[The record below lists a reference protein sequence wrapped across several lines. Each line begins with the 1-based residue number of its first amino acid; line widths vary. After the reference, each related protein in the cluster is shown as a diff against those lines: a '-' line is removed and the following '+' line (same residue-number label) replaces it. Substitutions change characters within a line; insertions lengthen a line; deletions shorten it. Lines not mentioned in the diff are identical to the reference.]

1 MLLREREKRE
11 EVQEKKRGEK
21 DVSVCVTV
29 CASERDN
36 GMQDT

>member
-11 EVQEKKRGEK
+11 EVKDKRGEE
-21 DVSVCVTV
+21 DMSVCVTV